1 MNRKDRIG
9 YVLGRRPGMALPAA
23 VLVVLM
29 LFGAQRVR
37 AQQAPKA
44 EGERPAQAGK
54 EKADDASRQR
64 ELLEVIKE
72 LQDEVRQLRREVDQL
87 KAQNAAGKE
96 RPGRVGEG
104 DEERGAE
111 GRKEGDE
118 SLRKAGK
125 ERKKKGHRDGEAVLL
140 KSAGVITEV
149 THEGKAQKLT
159 FTVKEGGKVMDMTCV
174 LGEAT
179 EITLDGKEAQF
190 NDLKAGDSVEC
201 QYILKGEK
209 MVAVARVVTAKRGT
223 VLEKKQ

>member
-104 DEERGAE
+104 DEGRGAE
-111 GRKEGDE
+111 ERKEGDE
-118 SLRKAGK
+118 SVRKAGK
-125 ERKKKGHRDGEAVLL
+125 ERKKRGPRDGEAVLL

-149 THEGKAQKLT
+149 THEGDAQKIT
-159 FTVKEGGKVMDMTCV
+159 FTVKEGAKVMDMTCV
-174 LGEAT
+174 MGEAT
-179 EITLDGKEAQF
+179 PITLNGKEAEF
-190 NDLKAGDSVEC
+190 DDLKAGDYVVCE
-201 QYILKGEK
+201 YVLEGKK
-209 MVAVARVVTAKRGT
+209 LVAVAHRVAAKRGM
-223 VLEKKQ
+223 VLKRGE

>member
-1 MNRKDRIG
+1 MNRNDRIG
-9 YVLGRRPGMALPAA
+9 YVLGLGLDMALPAA

-29 LFGAQRVR
+29 LFGAQRVQ
-37 AQQAPKA
+37 AQEAPKA
-44 EGERPAQAGK
+44 EGERPGQAGK

-87 KAQNAAGKE
+87 KAEKAAGRE

-104 DEERGAE
+104 DEDRGVE

-149 THEGKAQKLT
+149 THEGKAQKIT
-159 FTVKEGGKVMDMTCV
+159 FTVKEEGKAMDMTCV
-174 LGEAT
+174 MGEAT

-190 NDLKAGDSVEC
+190 DDLKAGDYVVCE
-201 QYILKGEK
+201 YILKGEK
-209 MVAVARVVTAKRGT
+209 MVAVARVVTAKRGM
-223 VLEKKQ
+223 VLKKGE